1 MSVPQWAGMTGLTDE
16 DKSLATARGLIAKG
30 EGPKVTKVMR
40 RTRNGPV
47 AVDGVRLVDH
57 QAWAR
62 SQPWA
67 KYLATLTA
75 SECEKRQRLKDK
87 GRSRAWAPY
96 TSNKRRVANKR
107 EAARAMR
114 EPPQRLLAGRL

>member
-1 MSVPQWAGMTGLTDE
+1 MSVPQWAGMTGLADD

-87 GRSRAWAPY
+87 GRSRAWPPTRAL
-96 TSNKRRVANKR
+96 RI
-107 EAARAMR
+107 AAAKNFGDWYGAT
-114 EPPQRLLAGRL
+114 LLAASSHR